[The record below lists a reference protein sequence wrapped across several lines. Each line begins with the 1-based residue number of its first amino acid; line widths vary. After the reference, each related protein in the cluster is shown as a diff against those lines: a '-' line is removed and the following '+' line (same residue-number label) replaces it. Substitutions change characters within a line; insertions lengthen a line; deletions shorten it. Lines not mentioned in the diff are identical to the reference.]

1 MDHETTTSPSNIK
14 IFIDFDGTITR
25 EDVGDALF
33 ETFGGKQCLEFIRL
47 YREEKLSAV
56 ECFRRES
63 NACGLVDK
71 AALNAFLDS
80 REIDSTFASFIG
92 FCGTKGFACTIVS
105 DGMDHYIQRILN
117 RHGLGHVPF
126 LANTLDLVPAEDS
139 QKVRLDPSFPHT
151 DEACDRCACCKRN
164 HMLSLTG
171 DNDVL
176 VYIGEGYS
184 DRCPARYADI
194 VFAKD
199 ELLKYCRQE
208 NIPYFEYRTFGEIRH
223 RLEEL
228 LAGRRTRANRLGFRK
243 RRRAELARRE
253 VFMSE

>member
-1 MDHETTTSPSNIK
+1 MNHERTTSPSNIK
-14 IFIDFDGTITR
+14 IFIDFDGTITC

-47 YREEKLSAV
+47 YREEKLSAI

-71 AALNAFLDS
+71 TALDAFLDS
-80 REIDSTFASFIG
+80 REIDSTFASFID
-92 FCGTKGFACTIVS
+92 FCRAKGFTCTIVS
-105 DGMDHYIQRILN
+105 DGMDYYIQRILK

-126 LANTLDLVPAEDS
+126 LANTLDLVPADDS
-139 QKVRLDPSFPHT
+139 PNVRLVPSFPTT
-151 DEACDRCACCKRN
+151 DEVCDRCACCKRN

-171 DNDVL
+171 DDDVL

-199 ELLKYCRQE
+199 ELLKHCRQE
-208 NIPYFEYRTFGEIRH
+208 NIPYFEYRTFSEIRQ
-223 RLEEL
+223 RFEGL
-228 LAGRRTRANRLGFRK
+228 LAAHGTHVNRLGFRK